1 MESQVAV
8 LVVAPEGVERL
19 QVLYRNFAS
28 GQVFLRLQVEADQIL
43 KAVWSEIAGL
53 SWEREQVLVLVV
65 LEKDLVLP
73 VLERK

>member
-43 KAVWSEIAGL
+43 RVVWSEIAGL

>member
-28 GQVFLRLQVEADQIL
+28 GPVFLRLQVEADQIL